1 MQIKFD
7 ITHLTKNELEKYRQT
22 REELRAQRDAAIE
35 KIELDYQLA
44 RRQSRDAA
52 LLASGKNPAD
62 YLERFTNFR
71 HDSDGFAEAN
81 Q

>member
-7 ITHLTKNELEKYRQT
+7 VTHLTKNELEKYRQK

-44 RRQSRDAA
+44 RRQSRAA

-62 YLERFTNFR
+62 YL
-71 HDSDGFAEAN
+71 
-81 Q
+81 